1 MEKTIEEMVKI
12 INEIDVSKS
21 FVYLGRD
28 REQTDFK
35 NYLYAVDIGKTFS
48 YLNHTNLVYITI
60 FSKNIGESYYLFI
73 NESGLKCIPT
83 SFAPKLQRQQNTYN
97 VDKLVYG
104 ISKQLCK
111 MKKINFGNNFLEL
124 FV

>member
-1 MEKTIEEMVKI
+1 MEIVLKEMVKI

-28 REQTDFK
+28 RQQTDFK

-48 YLNHTNLVYITI
+48 YLNHTNLVYITL
-60 FSKNIGESYYLFI
+60 FSKDIGECYYLFI
-73 NESGLKCIPT
+73 NESGFKCIPT
-83 SFAPKLQRQQNTYN
+83 SFAPKLQREENTYN

-111 MKKINFGNNFLEL
+111 TKKINFGNNLFEL